1 MSQTSRVSLIMTVLN
16 EGAALQPLLDSLLS
30 QTHLPDELVVVDGGS
45 RDDTVARL
53 ERYAQEAPFTVHL
66 ISAPGANISQGR
78 NRAIAAASGQVIAV
92 TDAGVRLDPDWLE
105 ALVAPFASDERPDVV
120 SGFFLSAPQTIF
132 ERALGAVTLPRV
144 EEIDPRT
151 FHPSSRSVAF
161 LRSAW
166 ESVGGYPEWLDY
178 CEDLLFDFGLRDAG
192 CRFAFA
198 PEAVAHFRP
207 RTSWRAY
214 CRQYYRYARGDG
226 KADFWRW
233 RHALR
238 YATYAALVA
247 SLVIALGG
255 RPLWWLAVAAMLG
268 LTIARAMQRLWA
280 ARNDVPRQERLRTML
295 WGPIIAWT
303 GDVAK
308 MLGYPAG
315 VVWRWRHAPK
325 EPWPKRQW

>member
-1 MSQTSRVSLIMTVLN
+1 MGFEFRVSLVMTVLN

-30 QTHLPDELVVVDGGS
+30 QRCLPDELVVVDGGS
-45 RDDTVARL
+45 CDDTVDRL
-53 ERYAQEAPFTVHL
+53 ERYRQAAPFAVHL
-66 ISAPGANISQGR
+66 ISEPGANISQGR
-78 NRAIAAASGQVIAV
+78 NRAIAAASGEVIAV

-105 ALVAPFASDERPDVV
+105 ALVAPFASDERPEVV
-120 SGFFLSAPQTIF
+120 SGFFISDPQTTF
-132 ERALGAVTLPRV
+132 ERALGAVTLPSV

-207 RTSWRAY
+207 RTSWRAF

-226 KADFWRW
+226 KADIWRW
-233 RHALR
+233 RHTLR
-238 YATYAALVA
+238 YGTYAALAA
-247 SLVIALGG
+247 SLTVALGG
-255 RPLWWLAVAAMLG
+255 RPFWWLAVAAMLG

-280 ARNDVPRQERLRTML
+280 ARNSIPRDERLRAML
-295 WGPIIAWT
+295 WGPFIAWT

-308 MLGYPAG
+308 MTGYPAG
-315 VVWRWRHAPK
+315 VVWRWRHAP
-325 EPWPKRQW
+325 EGPWPKRQW